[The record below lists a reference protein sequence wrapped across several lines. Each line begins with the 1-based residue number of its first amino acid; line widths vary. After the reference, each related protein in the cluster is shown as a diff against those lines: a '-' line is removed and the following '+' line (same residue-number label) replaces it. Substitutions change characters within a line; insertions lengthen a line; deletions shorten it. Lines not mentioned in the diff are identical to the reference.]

1 MENDHFPTKPQ
12 KVLKINMDNAYSHEN
27 EVTFWRK
34 QSLHLPKNKTK
45 K

>member
-12 KVLKINMDNAYSHEN
+12 KALKINMDNAYSHEN
-27 EVTFWRK
+27 EITWWE
-34 QSLHLPKNKTK
+34 QSLHLWKNKTK